1 MLLRTTLKTPVG
13 ALSLISR
20 EHILIAAGFTSQ
32 DELLSSISNQDRQ
45 LESKK
50 VNQIPIISD
59 LVSDYFDGDLRAL
72 DGIKVDQEGEK
83 FSQSAW
89 RVMRKISPGK
99 TLTYADLAK
108 RAGSEDAVRAAGSAC
123 ARNLIALVVP
133 CHRIVKT
140 GGALG
145 NYAYGLKYMSSLL
158 HRRVRGEV
166 HHFVGSG
173 RRRATN
179 LSPATSVPHSVRRAA
194 ALRAVLLTFGA
205 FALRVMHFVCL
216 Q

>member
-13 ALSLISR
+13 ALTLISR

-32 DELLSSISNQDRQ
+32 DELLSSISKQDRQ

-50 VNQIPIISD
+50 VSQIPIISD

-89 RVMRKISPGK
+89 RVMRKISPGR

-108 RAGSEDAVRAAGSAC
+108 RAGSQDAVRAAGSAC

-145 NYAYGLKYMSSLL
+145 NYAYGLKYKQWLL
-158 HRRVRGEV
+158 SHEG
-166 HHFVGSG
+166 
-173 RRRATN
+173 
-179 LSPATSVPHSVRRAA
+179 
-194 ALRAVLLTFGA
+194 AL
-205 FALRVMHFVCL
+205 
-216 Q
+216 

>member
-32 DELLSSISNQDRQ
+32 DRLLASISKQERQ

-59 LVSDYFDGDLRAL
+59 LASDYFDGDLRAL

-89 RVMRKISPGK
+89 RVMRKVSPGK
-99 TLTYADLAK
+99 TISYADLAK
-108 RAGSEDAVRAAGSAC
+108 RAGSDDAVRAAGSAC

-145 NYAYGLKYMSSLL
+145 NYAYGLRYKEWLL
-158 HRRVRGEV
+158 KHEG
-166 HHFVGSG
+166 
-173 RRRATN
+173 
-179 LSPATSVPHSVRRAA
+179 
-194 ALRAVLLTFGA
+194 AL
-205 FALRVMHFVCL
+205 
-216 Q
+216 